1 MTSSFYDQL
10 APRYHLLFTDW
21 EASVRRQGE
30 ALAGLLRNEGV
41 SQDQPIL
48 DAACGIGTQT
58 LGLLEEGYQVSAS
71 DISAGALGRLRI
83 ELARRRLQAQ
93 VHIDDLRT
101 LSRTA
106 SDSMAAVLACDNSI
120 PHLLSDAEILRAL
133 GSCHRCLRPGGVLIL
148 SVRDYASMPRLS
160 HDVRPYG
167 MHRQDGHRFVAVQ
180 VWEWEGDQYDLRL
193 YMTSEA
199 PDGSCHTTVAVTR
212 YYAVTI
218 DRLMTLLGE
227 AQFVDVKRIDDVL
240 FQPVIV
246 ARRSNR
252 SLPLP

>member
-1 MTSSFYDQL
+1 VKHWPDCFGTKGFS
-10 APRYHLLFTDW
+10 R
-21 EASVRRQGE
+21 E
-30 ALAGLLRNEGV
+30 
-41 SQDQPIL
+41 QPIL

-58 LGLLEEGYQVSAS
+58 LGLLEEGYQVTAS
-71 DISAGALGRLRI
+71 DISAGALERLRS

-93 VHIDDLRT
+93 VHIDDMRT
-101 LSRTA
+101 LSRTV
-106 SDSMAAVLACDNSI
+106 SESMAAVLACDNSV

-160 HDVRPYG
+160 HEVHPYG
-167 MHRQDGHRFVAVQ
+167 LHRQDGHRLLAVQ
-180 VWEWEGDQYDLRL
+180 VREWEGDQYDLRL

-212 YYAVTI
+212 HYAITI
-218 DRLMTLLGE
+218 DRLMRLLRQ
-227 AQFVDVKRIDDVL
+227 ALFVDLKRIDDLL

-252 SLPLP
+252 SLPLA